1 MAFSPR
7 TIRIIGA
14 STLSVVLIAGAYVFS
29 GPVPF
34 LKNKFADAESTDAL
48 LKAYAAKDTD
58 GDGLPD
64 WEEALYGT
72 DPNNAHSFSAALTD
86 SQAANKGLLTP
97 KTSAP
102 IPGAQATST
111 PVTGA
116 DVPGPTAAPG
126 SITEQFSHDFLE
138 KYTAATSGGTQ
149 LTDAQ
154 QQALMN
160 QLLASYTTRASD
172 LLVSKYTAVSVR
184 TSSSVTVTDYAG
196 VVEQIIRSHD
206 VPADSSQPFPLLQAF
221 VEQNDESARGKLRV
235 LGASYAGIAKDLL
248 QVQVPPSLAAQHLA
262 LLRSFDT
269 LSRSTNAVVHYE
281 DDPLAVLGSLSLYPK
296 ASQDVVDAFSSI
308 AQVLIANGEPASGT
322 PGAMIVNVARS
333 FQQQS

>member
-7 TIRIIGA
+7 TIRIISA
-14 STLSVVLIAGAYVFS
+14 SALSVVLVAGAYVFS

-34 LKNKFADAESTDAL
+34 FKNKFANAESTDAL

-58 GDGLPD
+58 NDGLPD

-72 DPNNAHSFSAALTD
+72 DPNNAHSFDPALTD
-86 SQAANKGLLTP
+86 SQAAAKGLLTP

-102 IPGAQATST
+102 IPGAQASSS

-126 SITEQFSHDFLE
+126 SLTEQFSHDFLE

-149 LTDAQ
+149 LTDEQ
-154 QQALMN
+154 QKTLMN

-172 LLVSKYTAVSVR
+172 LLVSKYTLVSVH
-184 TSSSVTVTDYAG
+184 TSNSVSVTDYAG
-196 VVEQIIRSHD
+196 AVEQVIRAHD
-206 VPADSSQPFPLLQAF
+206 VPPDSSQPFPLLQAF
-221 VEQNDESARGKLRV
+221 VEQNDESARGKLKV
-235 LGASYAGIAKDLL
+235 LGASYTGIAKDLL
-248 QVQVPPSLAAQHLA
+248 QVSVPPSLATQHLA
-262 LLRSFDT
+262 LIRSFDT

-281 DDPLAVLGSLSLYPK
+281 DDPLAVLGSLALYPK
-296 ASQDVVDAFSSI
+296 ASQDIVDAFGAL
-308 AQVLIANGEPASGT
+308 AQVIIANGEPAAGT
-322 PGAMIVNVARS
+322 PGALIVNVARVY
-333 FQQQS
+333 QQQL